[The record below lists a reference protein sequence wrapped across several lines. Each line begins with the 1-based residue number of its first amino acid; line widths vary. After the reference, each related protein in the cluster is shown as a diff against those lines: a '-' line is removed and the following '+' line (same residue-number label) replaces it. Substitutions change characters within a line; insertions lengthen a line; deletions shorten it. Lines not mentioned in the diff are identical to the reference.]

1 MCYCGVH
8 GNGSFAMY
16 REGCCES
23 SFLLGCSWCWFN
35 VQWSSWG
42 EDNLLPNKTLS
53 EVADWDIGELP
64 GCYVHS
70 DPSLNW
76 VLKINGRRLKCST
89 WWLGQMLSPFALHGS
104 VSAPDIAMFILYR
117 DLNGVEKVNLCI
129 VNPRDLMLLSFDC
142 SALWVEVHPFAD
154 C

>member
-1 MCYCGVH
+1 
-8 GNGSFAMY
+8 
-16 REGCCES
+16 
-23 SFLLGCSWCWFN
+23 
-35 VQWSSWG
+35 
-42 EDNLLPNKTLS
+42 
-53 EVADWDIGELP
+53 
-64 GCYVHS
+64 
-70 DPSLNW
+70 
-76 VLKINGRRLKCST
+76 
-89 WWLGQMLSPFALHGS
+89 MLSPFALHGS